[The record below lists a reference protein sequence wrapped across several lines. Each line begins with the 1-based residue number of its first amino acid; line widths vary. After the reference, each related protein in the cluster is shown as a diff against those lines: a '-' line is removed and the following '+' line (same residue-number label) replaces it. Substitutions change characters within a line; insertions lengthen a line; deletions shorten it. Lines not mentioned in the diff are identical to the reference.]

1 MASLRFSPGLLSSIR
16 EFGSTLTD
24 SPAQA
29 AARSSLTG
37 AGAAPASL
45 GGMLARNVGGLLGRD
60 MRTPQEKLSQALAQV
75 DPNSPDAEEQQ
86 LAALVKFGS
95 PAQQVQAA
103 QRLTAQRKEKETKQ
117 ESREIVGNLVATRF
131 KDREDVDALVSLAE
145 QGASFTDI
153 EKAANEKETSA
164 LSPADRFKVVKGSV
178 FDVVNSEFIAA
189 PENLS
194 EEAKRT
200 QVIKT
205 TDDDGNEISRLINLD
220 DGETIA
226 EYAVPKDPVGQSA
239 TALRINTQLI
249 KEAQDFEKRA
259 SSADSILSKLEKL
272 EGDVRGGV
280 FNTLEEGFKQLT
292 GTQDDVSMLRMEQRR
307 LITSAAVA
315 NLPRG
320 PASDKDV
327 ALVLSGELDFNA
339 GPEAIAA
346 YARGIKKIAQFAARQ
361 ARDQAQWLDR
371 YGDVRG
377 FNSQQ
382 IVNKSKQELAN
393 INSPASKIPQASI
406 ERMLTNRGNVQARQ
420 DFIKRYEVDLIQ
432 ILGDMERATATLSQL
447 DRGF

>member
-1 MASLRFSPGLLSSIR
+1 MGIISKLGGFRPSP
-16 EFGSTLTD
+16 T
-24 SPAQA
+24 
-29 AARSSLTG
+29 TG
-37 AGAAPASL
+37 EPQS
-45 GGMLARNVGGLLGRD
+45 GGMLTQSGMSPIASTFARNLGGLMGRD
-60 MRTPQEKLSQALAQV
+60 MRTPQEKITQALAQV
-75 DPNSPDAEEQQ
+75 DPNSPDAEAQQ

-95 PAQQVQAA
+95 PQQQIQAT
-103 QRLTAQRKEKETKQ
+103 QRLTTLRKEKEAKQ
-117 ESREIVGNLVATRF
+117 EKRGTVGNLVTTRF
-131 KDREDVDALVSLAE
+131 KDREDVDDLVLLAE
-145 QGASFTDI
+145 QGASFADI
-153 EKAANEKETSA
+153 EKAANETTS
-164 LSPADRFKVVKGSV
+164 LSAADRFKVVKGSV
-178 FDVVNSEFIAA
+178 FDVVEQKYIAA
-189 PENLS
+189 PKNLS

-205 TDDDGNEISRLINLD
+205 TDDSGNEISRLINLG

-226 EYAVPKDPVGQSA
+226 EYAVPKDPAGQSA
-239 TALRINTQLI
+239 TALKINQALI

-280 FNTLEEGFKQLT
+280 FNTLEEGFKQIT

-307 LITSAAVA
+307 LITSSAVA

-361 ARDQAQWLDR
+361 ARDQASWLDR

-382 IVNKSKQELAN
+382 IVNKSNQELAN
-393 INSPASKIPQASI
+393 IKSPASKIPQASI
-406 ERMLTNRGNVQARQ
+406 ERMMANRDNVQARQ

-432 ILGDMERATATLSQL
+432 ILEDMERATATLSQL